1 SVVKGFLAANPQAQ
15 ENWLLHSV
23 LGGLYERTMQHDQAK
38 SERQMAIGIL
48 QKLIDDGSKEVEVHR
63 YLASLLRT
71 EKRYDEALRLVNK
84 AMSLPSD
91 DDMAARDLHFLL
103 AEIYYETQQ
112 EDLCEKELRKVLE
125 YGPDWPT
132 ANNFLGYFYAERG
145 KHLDEAERLIEKA
158 LKAEPDNGAYLDSLG
173 WVWYRQAMQDNDSAK
188 VKRALDKLKEASS
201 KYDDPV
207 IREHIGDVYHG
218 MGDLDKAEVEWRKS
232 LQLWERRP
240 NEPPGPDG
248 VRHKLE
254 QLLKLKTAGK
264 KDEK

>member
-1 SVVKGFLAANPQAQ
+1 
-15 ENWLLHSV
+15 
-23 LGGLYERTMQHDQAK
+23 
-38 SERQMAIGIL
+38 
-48 QKLIDDGSKEVEVHR
+48 
-63 YLASLLRT
+63 
-71 EKRYDEALRLVNK
+71 RYDEALRLVNK

-91 DDMAARDLHFLL
+91 DDMAARRLHFLL
-103 AEIYYETQQ
+103 AEIYYDTQQ
-112 EDLCEKELRKVLE
+112 DELCEKELRKALE
-125 YGPDWPT
+125 YDPDSPEL
-132 ANNFLGYFYAERG
+132 NNFLGYFYAERG

-158 LKAEPDNGAYLDSLG
+158 LKAKPDNGAYLDSLG
-173 WVWYRQAMQDNDSAK
+173 WVWYRQAMQDNDPAK

-254 QLLKLKTAGK
+254 QLLKLKPAGK